1 MNSIKHACSLN
12 NQGVDLLVAGESSRA
27 MKAFQSAVG
36 LLKTAVH
43 EAEKSA
49 YTGMMTSNDDVSLSF
64 CESTLTVSGLQGIH
78 NGYVYEHGIMIPGN
92 VNAAE
97 TEATICLYIAIVLFN
112 LALASH
118 CEGTALGKYASL
130 KKASVLYSLVVQLL
144 NRRETTPEDESST
157 ILTLLALNNKAQI
170 HYDQC
175 DFIQSVDCMNNVS
188 HIIGSGRGLH
198 FALNPD
204 DIEGLLLNVMLLR
217 TPSVAQA
224 A

>member
-1 MNSIKHACSLN
+1 MNSIKQACSLN

-36 LLKTAVH
+36 LLKAALH
-43 EAEKSA
+43 EAEKNIC
-49 YTGMMTSNDDVSLSF
+49 TGMDQSDDEMSLPF
-64 CESTLTVSGLQGIH
+64 CESTSTVSGVKGIH
-78 NGYVYEHGIMIPGN
+78 HGYVYEHGIMIPVN

-97 TEATICLYIAIVLFN
+97 TEGTISLYIAIVLFN
-112 LALASH
+112 LALTSH
-118 CEGTALGKYASL
+118 CEGTALGRYALL

-144 NRRETTPEDESST
+144 NGRGAMPEDASST

-175 DFIQSVDCMNNVS
+175 EFIQSVDCMKNVS
-188 HIIGSGRGLH
+188 HIVGSGSGLH